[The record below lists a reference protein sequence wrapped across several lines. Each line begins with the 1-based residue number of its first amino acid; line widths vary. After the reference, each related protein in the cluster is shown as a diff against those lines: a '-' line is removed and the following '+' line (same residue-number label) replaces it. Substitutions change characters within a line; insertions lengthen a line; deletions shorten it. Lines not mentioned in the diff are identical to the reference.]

1 MVATVN
7 QILDCLNRERVRA
20 TYGEV
25 GEMLGLPAQSV
36 GRALGGHTR
45 RASWVVNAKTGK
57 PTGYSADMMHPDL
70 CRTRRVIKTGA
81 ELSRLLRESYRR
93 RS

>member
-1 MVATVN
+1 MN

-20 TYGEV
+20 TYGAV
-25 GEMLGLPAQSV
+25 GEVLGLPARSV
-36 GRALGGHTR
+36 GGALGSHTR

-57 PTGYSADMMHPDL
+57 PTGYSADMMHPEL

-81 ELSRLLRESYRR
+81 ELSRLLQKSYRR

>member
-1 MVATVN
+1 MATVN

-20 TYGEV
+20 TYGAV
-25 GEMLGLPAQSV
+25 GEVLGLPAQSV
-36 GRALGGHTR
+36 GRVLGSHTR

-57 PTGYSADMMHPDL
+57 PMGYTADMMHPEI
-70 CRTRRVIKTGA
+70 CRTRRIIKSGA